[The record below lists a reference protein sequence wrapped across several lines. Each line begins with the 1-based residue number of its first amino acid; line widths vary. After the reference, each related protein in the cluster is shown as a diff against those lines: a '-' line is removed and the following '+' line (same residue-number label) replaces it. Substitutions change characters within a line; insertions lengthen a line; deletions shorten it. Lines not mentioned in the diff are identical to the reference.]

1 MPEVRL
7 QQLVE
12 RQHREVV
19 HIGILDHG
27 QVPEEVPRGRV
38 PVVPLA
44 DQVSSFQGHPS
55 VHPGRE
61 QLEDVADL
69 RPEAMGVG
77 IREADVHE
85 RG

>member
-12 RQHREVV
+12 RQQREVV
-19 HIGILDHG
+19 HVGVLDLR
-27 QVPEEVPRGRV
+27 QVPEEVPGGGV

-44 DQVSSFQGHPS
+44 HQVAPLERHPP

-61 QLEDVADL
+61 QLE
-69 RPEAMGVG
+69 
-77 IREADVHE
+77 
-85 RG
+85 